1 MRKLNQRKI
10 RWIIREM
17 EKGERSV
24 YRIAKLQNV
33 TPRWVREIYRRYK
46 EIGEYPYPN
55 KPGRKP
61 SLISDEERR
70 IVLEIRRQHP
80 VCAVTLEKIL
90 DREGIHIP
98 HNRIHRILKEE
109 GISRNEPKKQKRR
122 KWIRYERRH
131 SNSLWHGDWFEYRG
145 KHIVVFEDDA
155 SRLITGF
162 GVFSRATA
170 RNAVYVLDNAV
181 DFYGAPKQV
190 MTDHGV
196 QFTSIPREGCPDP
209 KPNVFQKRLKEYGI
223 KHVKARVKHLQSNGK
238 VEKASDTIM
247 KLYKHFKSWDRTVAY
262 YNFERPHMSLLLN
275 LSGKVIGDDKLKS
288 LGGT

>member
-1 MRKLNQRKI
+1 M
-10 RWIIREM
+10 
-17 EKGERSV
+17 
-24 YRIAKLQNV
+24 
-33 TPRWVREIYRRYK
+33 
-46 EIGEYPYPN
+46 
-55 KPGRKP
+55 
-61 SLISDEERR
+61 
-70 IVLEIRRQHP
+70 
-80 VCAVTLEKIL
+80 
-90 DREGIHIP
+90 
-98 HNRIHRILKEE
+98 
-109 GISRNEPKKQKRR
+109 
-122 KWIRYERRH
+122 
-131 SNSLWHGDWFEYRG
+131 
-145 KHIVVFEDDA
+145 
-155 SRLITGF
+155 ITGF

-196 QFTSIPREGCPDP
+196 QSTSIPREGCPDP

-223 KHVKARVKHLQSNGK
+223 KHVKARVKHPQSNGK